1 MAKKTRKKS
10 AAKAAKKS
18 KTATR
23 KKTAKKKNAVA
34 RKSRKVA
41 ARKKSKPVASKTLI
55 AKERAAPKTIR
66 KPPPGGLLHEVEEI
80 VTEVGDIFSDAEQL
94 HQRLDPGISREP
106 E

>member
-10 AAKAAKKS
+10 AAKAAK
-18 KTATR
+18 TR
-23 KKTAKKKNAVA
+23 KKTAKRKNAVA

>member
-10 AAKAAKKS
+10 AAKAAK
-18 KTATR
+18 TR
-23 KKTAKKKNAVA
+23 KKTAKRKNAVA

-55 AKERAAPKTIR
+55 AKERAAPNTIR
-66 KPPPGGLLHEVEEI
+66 KPPPGGLLHEVEEV